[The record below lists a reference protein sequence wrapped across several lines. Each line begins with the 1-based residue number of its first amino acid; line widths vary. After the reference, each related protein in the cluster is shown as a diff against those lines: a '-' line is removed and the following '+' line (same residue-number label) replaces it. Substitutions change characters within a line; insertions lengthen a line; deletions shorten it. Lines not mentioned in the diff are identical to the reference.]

1 MDSAVRLP
9 ANGRPDRVG
18 DAHDEGA
25 TALAVPEG
33 VQSVGCLAG
42 LRDEEANVVPANS
55 QIMRIGELNF
65 GDPFC
70 QESDVKSYLV
80 ENVN

>member
-1 MDSAVRLP
+1 MRLP

-42 LRDEEANVVPANS
+42 LRDEEANVVPTNT
-55 QIMRIGELNF
+55 
-65 GDPFC
+65 
-70 QESDVKSYLV
+70 
-80 ENVN
+80 

>member
-1 MDSAVRLP
+1 MRLP

-42 LRDEEANVVPANS
+42 LRDEEANVVPTNG
-55 QIMRIGELNF
+55 QIMRGTRTLK
-65 GDPFC
+65 DTPF
-70 QESDVKSYLV
+70 VKRV
-80 ENVN
+80 T

>member
-1 MDSAVRLP
+1 MRLP

-42 LRDEEANVVPANS
+42 LRDEEANVVPTNS
-55 QIMRIGELNF
+55 QIMRVERLNF
-65 GDPFC
+65 ERDPFC
-70 QESDVKSYLV
+70 QESDVKCYLV

>member
-1 MDSAVRLP
+1 MRLP

-55 QIMRIGELNF
+55 RNMRILGLNF
-65 GDPFC
+65 ERYPFC
-70 QESDVKSYLV
+70 YESNVKSFLV
-80 ENVN
+80 KNVN

>member
-1 MDSAVRLP
+1 MRLP

-55 QIMRIGELNF
+55 QIMRM
-65 GDPFC
+65 GDSTLKETPFAKR
-70 QESDVKSYLV
+70 VT
-80 ENVN
+80 